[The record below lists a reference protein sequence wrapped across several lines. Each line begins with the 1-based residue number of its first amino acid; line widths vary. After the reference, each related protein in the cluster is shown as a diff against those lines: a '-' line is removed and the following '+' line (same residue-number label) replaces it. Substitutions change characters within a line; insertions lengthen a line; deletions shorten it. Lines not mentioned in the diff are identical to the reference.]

1 VPPVAIF
8 DGSTNLAEA
17 SMRFPAPGR
26 FDEGGVE
33 ALGYMDGVVFPVV
46 VVPVDPGRPVRLAL
60 SLSFAVCAAQCLPV
74 NARTA
79 LVLGGNG
86 ATPEAGLVKDAMAH
100 VPARRI
106 LGEAGTL
113 VIEAISGSAAQD
125 TVSVTARADGDDSPS
140 LFIEA
145 PDPWYMQAGSGLRM
159 SDGRITFP
167 IRILSKP
174 SEAAVAPVPVRLT
187 LVGRE
192 GAIDVSASLDAAPPK
207 P

>member
-1 VPPVAIF
+1 
-8 DGSTNLAEA
+8 
-17 SMRFPAPGR
+17 
-26 FDEGGVE
+26 
-33 ALGYMDGVVFPVV
+33 
-46 VVPVDPGRPVRLAL
+46 
-60 SLSFAVCAAQCLPV
+60 
-74 NARTA
+74 
-79 LVLGGNG
+79 
-86 ATPEAGLVKDAMAH
+86 
-100 VPARRI
+100 
-106 LGEAGTL
+106 
-113 VIEAISGSAAQD
+113 
-125 TVSVTARADGDDSPS
+125 VSVTARADGDDSPS

-174 SEAAVAPVPVRLT
+174 SEAAVVPVPVRLT